1 MTTKLLAPLVV
12 PIFAFLS
19 NDAIVSVAFQH
30 QRHRASTSRRP
41 AAAPAAGTLP
51 RAGALPVL
59 SETILPPSP
68 RGVIFDMDGTLVEHA
83 IDFADMRRRVY
94 AVADSDPM
102 GRDLVDRGCVL
113 ALADELSPGG
123 REECRVIFDE
133 IARDALECARLMP
146 GGVELVRY
154 LRDAGLRRAVLTRN
168 LEANA
173 RIVCDM
179 YLGEMTAIID
189 GGGGGGGDP
198 RPAADVGPLFH
209 PIIGRDTARS
219 PPPGSD
225 DGGGGHPPLR
235 NKPYPDAILHICE
248 VWGCDPTD
256 VIMVGDN
263 ANDDIAAANRAGCG
277 GSVLL
282 TQRGGEQLDT
292 HSGYEVGHT
301 EEEMRER
308 TPGLRVESLFE
319 LRACLESL
327 LSERDSGMRDGK
339 GSEGGMRQP
348 TLVLSVNGSDG
359 CTIVLPTPG
368 VTNA

>member
-1 MTTKLLAPLVV
+1 MTTKLLLAPLVV
-12 PIFAFLS
+12 PIVAFLS
-19 NDAIVSVAFQH
+19 NDTIVAVAFQY
-30 QRHRASTSRRP
+30 QRHHSSTSRRP
-41 AAAPAAGTLP
+41 TAAAGTVP
-51 RAGALPVL
+51 RAAP
-59 SETILPPSP
+59 TILPPSP
-68 RGVIFDMDGTLVEHA
+68 AGVIFDMDGTLVEHT
-83 IDFADMRRRVY
+83 IDFADMRRRIY

-102 GRDLVDRGCVL
+102 GRDLDRGCVL
-113 ALADELSPGG
+113 ALAGELSPGG
-123 REECRVIFDE
+123 REECRVILDE
-133 IARDALECARLMP
+133 IARDALEGARPMP

-173 RIVCDM
+173 RIVCDA
-179 YLGEMTAIID
+179 YLGEIAAIE
-189 GGGGGGGDP
+189 GGGGGDP
-198 RPAADVGPLFH
+198 RPADVGPLFH
-209 PIIGRDTARS
+209 PIIGRDSARS
-219 PPPGSD
+219 PPGTD
-225 DGGGGHPPLR
+225 DGGGHPLR
-235 NKPYPDAILHICE
+235 NKPFPDAILHICE

-319 LRACLESL
+319 LRVCLESL
-327 LSERDSGMRDGK
+327 LSERDSGRCDGK
-339 GSEGGMRQP
+339 G
-348 TLVLSVNGSDG
+348 
-359 CTIVLPTPG
+359 
-368 VTNA
+368 

>member
-1 MTTKLLAPLVV
+1 MSTKLPVLLAPLVV
-12 PIFAFLS
+12 SIFAFLAT
-19 NDAIVSVAFQH
+19 DAIVAVAFQH
-30 QRHRASTSRRP
+30 RRHRASISRRP
-41 AAAPAAGTLP
+41 AAAAGTTVP
-51 RAGALPVL
+51 RSALPVL
-59 SETILPPSP
+59 SDESYPTILPPSP

-83 IDFADMRRRVY
+83 IDFADMRRRIY
-94 AVADSDPM
+94 EVADLDPR
-102 GRDLVDRGCVL
+102 GGDIVDRGCVL

-133 IARDALECARLMP
+133 IARDALEGARLMP

-168 LEANA
+168 MEANA

-179 YLGEMTAIID
+179 YLDEITAIVY

-198 RPAADVGPLFH
+198 RPADDDAGPLFH

-219 PPPGSD
+219 LPPGSD
-225 DGGGGHPPLR
+225 DGGVGHPPLR

-248 VWGCDPTD
+248 VWGCDPAD

-282 TQRGGEQLDT
+282 TQRDGEQLDT

-327 LSERDSGMRDGK
+327 LSERDSGGRRDGK

-348 TLVLSVNGSDG
+348 TSDSSS
-359 CTIVLPTPG
+359 IVIPTPG
-368 VTNA
+368 VKNA